1 MGDFELFAALTQ
13 VYFAAV
19 SFSETAHRLGKSE
32 LAESF
37 LLCEHLEFGPAT
49 REICES
55 VVSHAKRDELLA
67 KIRDMIEPFN
77 VAGLADP
84 AKRNWY
90 PVATGDLFAAATK
103 LGASTDR
110 IREMLLREQL
120 L

>member
-1 MGDFELFAALTQ
+1 MFGSGDRTLALWHWLSGVRAAPVLRKATGAAKTMRAEEWLELRARELRT
-13 VYFAAV
+13 
-19 SFSETAHRLGKSE
+19 LG
-32 LAESF
+32 
-37 LLCEHLEFGPAT
+37 GIIPGG
-49 REICES
+49 
-55 VVSHAKRDELLA
+55 
-67 KIRDMIEPFN
+67 FN

-84 AKRNWY
+84 AKCNWY